1 MEDLGLT
8 AIKDPNIKKSL
19 KLKSLDPSEEGK
31 RKGVPKKLEV
41 PLAKRQQDRLDRSAA
56 YDKSKETLDRW
67 TDTVKH
73 NRRAD
78 HLMFPLP
85 DNDLSSA
92 KANSR
97 LHPTSNSKPFNEL
110 EATIQSILEESGL
123 ANANGQDEEQIRQF
137 EELETKKMTIE
148 EVKERRD
155 QLRMA
160 RELLFREEAKA
171 KRIKKIKSK
180 SYRKVHR
187 KQREKE
193 ERLNTDALAE
203 GGFIPSEDELE
214 AQDRRR
220 ATERNGSKTPR

>member
-1 MEDLGLT
+1 LG
-8 AIKDPNIKKSL
+8 ISSISDPNIKTSL
-19 KLKSLDPSEEGK
+19 KLLESDGSSKKATGK
-31 RKGVPKKLEV
+31 LAV

-73 NRRAD
+73 NRRAE
-78 HLMFPLP
+78 HLVFPLP
-85 DNDLSSA
+85 DNNLLATKSN
-92 KANSR
+92 KQ
-97 LHPTSNSKPFNEL
+97 LVPTNLSKPFNEL

-123 ANANGQDEEQIRQF
+123 ATVDGKTDEDHIREY
-137 EELETKKMTIE
+137 EELETNKLSVE
-148 EVKERRD
+148 DVKARRD

-187 KQREKE
+187 K
-193 ERLNTDALAE
+193 
-203 GGFIPSEDELE
+203 GG
-214 AQDRRR
+214 A
-220 ATERNGSKTPR
+220 A